1 MSNVVHEKLP
11 CGIECATLP
20 LANRQ
25 VVALQIRVLGGCC
38 SDPEDQLGLAHV
50 VDETIDKG
58 TTTRTGRELSDAF
71 DAIGAS
77 AGSGTGR
84 ETVTFTCTVLPE
96 HFERAMELHA
106 DFLRNPTF
114 PDDAVDV
121 ALDLARQ
128 ELTALQDDAHGLLDK
143 YLGRQTYGHI
153 LGRHALG
160 EAETIENISRSSIE
174 AHWREQF
181 GGGRTF
187 VTVAGAIEPAKVSD
201 VIERNFAG
209 FGDAAPGGREGYR
222 VAFAAGAT
230 HYDKDLEQ
238 QQIGIG
244 WPGVDVTHDDH
255 PTQQAVVGILSGGMS
270 GRLFTEV
277 REKRGLVY
285 WVSAWSE
292 SPRGVGM
299 MFMGAST
306 TPDRCGETYETLIRE
321 VGRLSDDLTDEE
333 LQRAKTGIL
342 AAHETRGDTTRARC
356 SDLAND
362 LFFFGKP
369 VPIEEKIAKLEAVT
383 VADVRRYLEEYP
395 RDKLC
400 VVTVGPRSVGMAPA
414 EACVKAGDSA

>member
-1 MSNVVHEKLP
+1 
-11 CGIECATLP
+11 
-20 LANRQ
+20 
-25 VVALQIRVLGGCC
+25 
-38 SDPEDQLGLAHV
+38 

-77 AGSGTGR
+77 SGSGTGR

-96 HFERAMELHA
+96 HFVQAVELHA

-114 PDDAVDV
+114 PDDAVEV

-128 ELTALQDDAHGLLDK
+128 ELTALQDDAHALLDK
-143 YLGRQTYGHI
+143 YLGRQTYGDI

-160 EAETIENISRSSIE
+160 EVGTIENISRSSIE
-174 AHWREQF
+174 AHWREHF
-181 GGGRTF
+181 GGGRMF
-187 VTVAGAIEPAKVSD
+187 VSVAGGIDAAQVSD
-201 VIERNFAG
+201 VIERNFTG
-209 FGDAAPGGREGYR
+209 FGDAAPGGRDGYS
-222 VAFAAGAT
+222 VKFAAGET
-230 HYDKDLEQ
+230 HYDKALEQ

-255 PTQQAVVGILSGGMS
+255 PTQQAVIGILSGGMS

-292 SPRGVGM
+292 TPRGVGM

-306 TPDRCGETYETLIRE
+306 TPDRCGETYESLIGE
-321 VGRLSDDLTDEE
+321 VGRLSEDLTEEE

-342 AAHETRGDTTRARC
+342 ASHETRGDTTRARC
-356 SDLAND
+356 SDLASD

-383 VADVRRYLEEYP
+383 VADVRRYLEQYP

-400 VVTVGPRSVGMAPA
+400 VVTVGPRSLGMAPSA
-414 EACVKAGDSA
+414 TCVKAGEVE